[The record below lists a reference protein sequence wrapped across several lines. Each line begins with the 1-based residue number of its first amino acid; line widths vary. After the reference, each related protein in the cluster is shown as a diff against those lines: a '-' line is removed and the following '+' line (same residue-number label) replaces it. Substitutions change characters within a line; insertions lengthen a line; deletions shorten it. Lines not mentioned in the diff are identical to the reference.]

1 MPLYEEST
9 LNKYVVKLYVRAYRD
24 LDGIYTY
31 ITENLSEPDVAL
43 NVIDELEKA
52 IFSLEQFPER
62 GSIRRASAGDY
73 AMFTGIRASL
83 SRDSL
88 STGGAAKPHKMLRSS
103 ESSGVCCTPVR
114 ARNSA

>member
-1 MPLYEEST
+1 MSA
-9 LNKYVVKLYVRAYRD
+9 RI
-24 LDGIYTY
+24 GIWTVS
-31 ITENLSEPDVAL
+31 IPILQKICQNQDAAL

-88 STGGAAKPHKMLRSS
+88 STGGAVKPHKMLRSS
-103 ESSGVCCTPVR
+103 ESSGTCCTPVR